1 MSPLISEGKETPD
14 LIERT
19 MGIHSEIRRRCLII
33 SFLYPGSYYSGLVEK
48 IKQSKFSDKTKTY
61 PSPDVDFFTLTFY
74 PGYVTPEVLL
84 TKIAD
89 KLHASEL
96 QGYPFDS
103 ILLDGL
109 QNVFLQFPLLEK
121 SNLIWPMLSE
131 MFRRLGLNVV
141 TTHSHFEVVGMNEAP
156 LLAADVMS
164 VAHRSTP
171 LLQALAN
178 SADYYL
184 DISSAYNDER
194 VKSRS
199 DRDNLYEVRVATAFG
214 QAVPRS
220 GLAFWDREVM
230 QIKNLKN

>member
-1 MSPLISEGKETPD
+1 
-14 LIERT
+14 
-19 MGIHSEIRRRCLII
+19 
-33 SFLYPGSYYSGLVEK
+33 
-48 IKQSKFSDKTKTY
+48 
-61 PSPDVDFFTLTFY
+61 
-74 PGYVTPEVLL
+74 
-84 TKIAD
+84 
-89 KLHASEL
+89 
-96 QGYPFDS
+96 
-103 ILLDGL
+103 
-109 QNVFLQFPLLEK
+109 
-121 SNLIWPMLSE
+121 MLSE